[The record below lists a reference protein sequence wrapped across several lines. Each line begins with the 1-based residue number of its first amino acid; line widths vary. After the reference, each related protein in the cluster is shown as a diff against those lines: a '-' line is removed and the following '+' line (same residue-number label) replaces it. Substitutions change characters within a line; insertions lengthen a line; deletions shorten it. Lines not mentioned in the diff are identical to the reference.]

1 MVISNLLK
9 HPKQTGENH
18 MAQFNAC
25 AQLVTDEATQQARN
39 AAEGLRSNGEQYLD
53 TMMAMQRSLQ
63 VKLAKEKP
71 EMNQCPN
78 NIETAGQ
85 AVDWMRSQWDS
96 MGDEF
101 RELLTSFGG
110 MSNGESAATSVWK
123 AWRAKNLD
131 MRNTKLDDLS
141 ESDRREVFFEIIDL
155 WHFFLNMNIALGLT
169 SEDIFE
175 GYYIKNA
182 ENFARQDRGY

>member
-1 MVISNLLK
+1 
-9 HPKQTGENH
+9 

-39 AAEGLRSNGEQYLD
+39 AAEGIRSNGEQYLD
-53 TMMAMQRSLQ
+53 IMMQMQRSLQ

-71 EMNQCPN
+71 EMNLNPN
-78 NIETAGQ
+78 EIETAGQ
-85 AVDWMRSQWDS
+85 AVDWMRTQWDS
-96 MGDEF
+96 MSDEF

-131 MRNTKLDDLS
+131 MRNTKLEDLS
-141 ESDRREVFFEIIDL
+141 ADDRREIFFEIIDL

-175 GYYIKNA
+175 GYFIKNA

>member
-1 MVISNLLK
+1 
-9 HPKQTGENH
+9 

-25 AQLVTDEATQQARN
+25 AQLVTDETTQQARN
-39 AAEGLRSNGEQYLD
+39 AAEALRCNGEQYLD

-71 EMNQCPN
+71 EMNINPN
-78 NIETAGQ
+78 EIKTAGQ
-85 AVDWMRSQWDS
+85 AVDWMRTQWDS
-96 MGDEF
+96 MSDEF

-110 MSNGESAATSVWK
+110 MSNGENNATSVWK
-123 AWRAKNLD
+123 AWRSKNLE
-131 MRNTKLDDLS
+131 MRNTALDDLS
-141 ESDRREVFFEIIDL
+141 PEDRKEIFFEIIDL
-155 WHFFLNMNIALGLT
+155 WHFFLNINIALGLT

>member
-1 MVISNLLK
+1 
-9 HPKQTGENH
+9 
-18 MAQFNAC
+18 MAQFNEC
-25 AQLVTDEATQQARN
+25 ANLLTSEATQQARN
-39 AAEGLRSNGEQYLD
+39 AAEGIRSNGEQYLD

-63 VKLAKEKP
+63 VKLAKDKP
-71 EMNQCPN
+71 EMNIDPTK
-78 NIETAGQ
+78 IETAGQ
-85 AVDWMRSQWDS
+85 AVDWMRTQWDS
-96 MGDEF
+96 MSDEF

-123 AWRAKNLD
+123 AWRAKNLE
-131 MRNTKLDDLS
+131 MRNTRLEDLS
-141 ESDRREVFFEIIDL
+141 ESDRREIFFEIIDL

>member
-1 MVISNLLK
+1 
-9 HPKQTGENH
+9 

-25 AQLVTDEATQQARN
+25 SQLVTDESTKQARL
-39 AAEGLRSNGEQYLD
+39 AAEGIRSNGEQYLD
-53 TMMAMQRSLQ
+53 QMLNMQRSLQ
-63 VKLAKEKP
+63 AKLAKDKP
-71 EMNQCPN
+71 EMNRDPN
-78 NIETAGQ
+78 KIETAGQ
-85 AVDWMRSQWDS
+85 AVDWMRAQWDS
-96 MGDEF
+96 MSDEF

-110 MSNGESAATSVWK
+110 MSNGDNNANSVWK

-131 MRNTKLDDLS
+131 MRNVKLEDLS
-141 ESDRREVFFEIIDL
+141 DADRREIFFEIIDL

-182 ENFARQDRGY
+182 ENFARQERSY